1 MGTVGL
7 NWQVGGFGSFSTS
20 ASSGMILRDANTGA
34 LQVYDISNNQFTNS
48 ASMGEVG
55 LDWRIEGF
63 GDFSSSPGET
73 DMLMRNTNS
82 GELLLYDIA
91 NNAITGANFLGP
103 VGLDWLFAGVAPI
116 QAPGSSDLVLRNAN
130 TGQFQVYN
138 IANNQI
144 TGSASLG
151 QVGLDWQLGGF
162 APATSA
168 DSPAAAGVSDNQVSQ
183 LVQAMSSL
191 SPDAGTSLGATTLD
205 PQNLQAAQMLAAPFG
220 SHA

>member
-1 MGTVGL
+1 MG
-7 NWQVGGFGSFSTS
+7 
-20 ASSGMILRDANTGA
+20 A
-34 LQVYDISNNQFTNS
+34 
-48 ASMGEVG
+48 VG

-63 GDFSSSPGET
+63 GNFSSRPGET
-73 DMLMRNTNS
+73 DMLMRNTSS

-116 QAPGSSDLVLRNAN
+116 QAPGTSDLVLRNAN

-168 DSPAAAGVSDNQVSQ
+168 DSPAAAGVSQ
-183 LVQAMSSL
+183 LVQAMSSF
-191 SPDAGTSLGATTLD
+191 SPDAGPSPGVTALE
-205 PQNLQAAQMLAAPFG
+205 PQNLQAAQTLATQPFG

>member
-1 MGTVGL
+1 
-7 NWQVGGFGSFSTS
+7 
-20 ASSGMILRDANTGA
+20 
-34 LQVYDISNNQFTNS
+34 
-48 ASMGEVG
+48 
-55 LDWRIEGF
+55 
-63 GDFSSSPGET
+63 
-73 DMLMRNTNS
+73 MLMRNVNS

-91 NNAITGANFLGP
+91 NNAITGATFLGP
-103 VGLDWLFAGVAPI
+103 VGLDWQFAGVAPI
-116 QAPGSSDLVLRNAN
+116 QAPGTSDLVLRNAN

-168 DSPAAAGVSDNQVSQ
+168 DSPAAAGVADADHQVSQ
-183 LVQAMSSL
+183 LVQAMSSF
-191 SPDAGTSLGATTLD
+191 SPDAGAALGATALD
-205 PQNLQAAQMLAAPFG
+205 PQNAQAAPMLAAQPLRS